1 MLFPDRGR
9 YNKNDLLLVSGILKK
24 QGCLRVC
31 SLDFS
36 NNYTELV
43 NHLYENL
50 LDNLP
55 EEIEMLSLS
64 FKNAKRLSDSGFEC
78 IVKGLAR
85 YKE

>member
-1 MLFPDRGR
+1 M
-9 YNKNDLLLVSGILKK
+9 
-24 QGCLRVC
+24 
-31 SLDFS
+31 DFTDKRS
-36 NNYTELV
+36 EVV

-55 EEIEMLSLS
+55 EEIEMLSLC
-64 FKNAKRLSDSGFEC
+64 FTDVRRLSDSGFEL

>member
-1 MLFPDRGR
+1 MC
-9 YNKNDLLLVSGILKK
+9 N
-24 QGCLRVC
+24 
-31 SLDFS
+31 LDFS
-36 NNYTELV
+36 DNRSEVV

-55 EEIEMLSLS
+55 EEIERLTLN
-64 FKNAKRLSDSGFEC
+64 FKNAKRLSDSGFEL